1 MSNFVYSVQ
10 MSRLSAYIL
19 FLSFF
24 LLAACNEEKNEFMTT
39 KQKSPVIDVNTEEY
53 SLNGKVLGRT
63 VADFSAKKDPWWLVE
78 RLNHEQLETIQW
90 FDDGVGKLHVDEN
103 LSYGDF
109 FKIMTTMGYRFAP
122 TVHYTI
128 GGNFKDVYNVKLPTG
143 SSLCVCT
150 SFIVHKLTRLRYKY
164 GRHRSKLSLNE
175 ILSADNDQRKYEIDC
190 VKDYKALDLMLTLYG
205 SKDDKTFVLSLNE
218 DALKENGSF
227 HGFNFYS
234 FNNEVDLW
242 KFIAEIQSKEK
253 TLHKSEQSKER
264 KCAWDLVGNQMTLFL
279 PKDVL
284 MKDIA
289 PLIKGLN
296 AYGYNG
302 DRITFSVAR

>member
-1 MSNFVYSVQ
+1 
-10 MSRLSAYIL
+10 
-19 FLSFF
+19 
-24 LLAACNEEKNEFMTT
+24 MTP
-39 KQKSPVIDVNTEEY
+39 KQKSPVMDVNTEEY

-63 VADFSAKKDPWWLVE
+63 AADFASNKDPWWLVE

-103 LSYGDF
+103 LPYGDF
-109 FKIMTTMGYRFAP
+109 FKIATTMGFRFAP

-128 GGNFKDVYNVKLPTG
+128 GDNFKDVYNVKLPTG
-143 SSLCVCT
+143 SSPCICT
-150 SFIVHKLTRLRYKY
+150 SFIVHKLTRLRYKH

-175 ILSADNDQRKYEIDC
+175 ILSADNDQRKYEIGC
-190 VKDYKALDLMLTLYG
+190 VKDYKALDLMLTFYG
-205 SKDDKTFVLSLNE
+205 SKDDKTYVLSLNE

-234 FNNEVDLW
+234 FNNEADLW
-242 KFIAEIQSKEK
+242 KFIADIRSKEK
-253 TLHKSEQSKER
+253 ILHKNDQNKPV
-264 KCAWDLVGNQMTLFL
+264 KCAWDLVGNQMTLYF
-279 PKDVL
+279 PKEAL